1 MASIKFYPVG
11 NGDTSQIILDNGRR
25 ILMDFRH
32 QKNGEDDKSP
42 VIDLAATLRQELKDA
57 DKDHFDVVAFTHA
70 DLDHIQNCHEFF
82 ELPGAGEKYTGGDR
96 IKIQEIWVPCTMLFE
111 MVKQNQRGDEFE
123 VLRRELR
130 HRFRN
135 GKGIKVFSRSKAMRD
150 WMEEEE
156 LSYEDKK
163 HLFVYAG
170 QTVNTFKYEHD
181 QVEFFTH
188 SPFSDSDSTADDVY
202 RNEDALVFQ
211 VRFKAPV
218 PVNLMAFGDSKWDAI
233 DTIVQRSKDKNNT
246 DRLKW
251 DLLNIPHHCSYEC
264 LHADKEDE
272 ARKDERITVP
282 TMLIKELLEEHSSWY
297 AHLVSSSWPIRD
309 DEEAYAQMQPPHIQ
323 AQKGYKDSI
332 GSDVRFWVT
341 MAYPNEDK
349 PEPLE
354 FEVGTFGLT
363 KKKATR
369 RSAAISTAAYA
380 GATANPRS
388 GTLDE

>member
-1 MASIKFYPVG
+1 MTK
-11 NGDTSQIILDNGRR
+11 DILINISG
-25 ILMDFRH
+25 LQMDVDP
-32 QKNGEDDKSP
+32 NDPIEMM
-42 VIDLAATLRQELKDA
+42 T
-57 DKDHFDVVAFTHA
+57 T
-70 DLDHIQNCHEFF
+70 
-82 ELPGAGEKYTGGDR
+82 GAYY
-96 IKIQEIWVPCTMLFE
+96 L
-111 MVKQNQRGDEFE
+111 
-123 VLRRELR
+123 
-130 HRFRN
+130 RN
-135 GKGIKVFSRSKAMRD
+135 GKHYILYDELSEDNEIVKNVIKIGPKSVELTRKGGQSSHMVFEEGKENLSYYDTPFGSLLMGVNTSNID

-309 DEEAYAQMQPPHIQ
+309 DEEAYAQIQPPHIQ